1 VRVGNAAYPQLQ
13 LDSYGE
19 LMDFIYL
26 YNKYGEPISCQL
38 WENLQWLVGWIVE
51 HWRLPDEGIWEV
63 RGGRQEFLH
72 SRLMCWVAVDRAI
85 RLAERRSF
93 PYPIDKWRATR
104 DEIYR
109 DTMRTF
115 WDPTRNLRPAPR
127 DARGRRLE
135 PPDADGEIHQ
145 SDRSALAIHVARAH
159 NRTGRRLPCLPLPP
173 PHRCQRRQPG
183 DEGTFTMCSF
193 WYTEVLARAGDP
205 QQARFLFEK
214 MLGYA
219 NHLGLY
225 AEEVGPHGEHL
236 GNFPQALTHLALI
249 SAAYAIYR
257 KLSDAGWIG

>member
-1 VRVGNAAYPQLQ
+1 MRVGNAAYPQLQ

-135 PPDADGEIHQ
+135 PPDADGRIYQ
-145 SDRSALAIHVARAH
+145 SDRSARENARL
-159 NRTGRRLPCLPLPP
+159 R
-173 PHRCQRRQPG
+173 
-183 DEGTFTMCSF
+183 
-193 WYTEVLARAGDP
+193 
-205 QQARFLFEK
+205 QQATDDSLI
-214 MLGYA
+214 LGSLPRCPSCSSA
-219 NHLGLY
+219 RTRRSRHQ
-225 AEEVGPHGEHL
+225 GP
-236 GNFPQALTHLALI
+236 A
-249 SAAYAIYR
+249 
-257 KLSDAGWIG
+257 